1 MPHTPISEAVRTAFR
16 HGLPVVLLLGFPLLA
31 SSQPPGTGQVEILD
45 EIRRLRAELD
55 QARRDLATLRTDVE
69 RLKGPAA
76 GPADEQT
83 PLAASVELL
92 QAQVAEQA
100 QTKVESASRLPVKI
114 FGTIHSNVAY
124 NDGQANWLE
133 NPNIVAAPT
142 DSQGSYTQTLRQS
155 RLGLSASGLSLG
167 AWQGSGLVMF
177 DFFGGIPSFQTGQ
190 VFGLPRMVYGYARLE
205 NEKTAIEIGQDDMM
219 LAPRNPT
226 SVAAYA
232 FPLLFRSGNLYL
244 RTPQAR
250 VETRLAGSSRG
261 ELRAMAG
268 IVAPVGGDFQS
279 PDYTFVPPALG
290 GERSRTPGVQARV
303 AWRDGDEDRGATVG
317 VSGHYSRE
325 KPEADVLNSW
335 AAAVDFNWQGARF
348 GVGGEAFVGDNLDQ
362 FGGGL
367 GQRVKGAGGFLE
379 ARIRPVRRWE
389 LVFGGGTDR
398 PDGSVALSQN
408 DSAYGS
414 VTFRVTPEVASSVE
428 YRWLQTTAGAAR
440 RRNDHV
446 NWAFTYSF

>member
-1 MPHTPISEAVRTAFR
+1 MSHAPTILA
-16 HGLPVVLLLGFPLLA
+16 LILLLGSPA
-31 SSQPPGTGQVEILD
+31 AARAQAPEAGQAEILS
-45 EIRRLRAELD
+45 ELRRLRGELD
-55 QARRDLATLRTDVE
+55 QARRDLAALRAEVDQ
-69 RLKGPAA
+69 LKQPEGELLEGTMPVS
-76 GPADEQT
+76 
-83 PLAASVELL
+83 ASVELL

-100 QTKVESASRLPVKI
+100 QTKVESGSRLPVRI
-114 FGTIHSNVAY
+114 FGTIHSNVAA
-124 NDGQANWLE
+124 NSGQANWLE

-142 DSQGSYTQTLRQS
+142 DSDGSYTQTLRQS
-155 RLGLSASGLSLG
+155 RLGLSASGLTLG

-177 DFFGGIPSFQTGQ
+177 DFFGGMPAFQTGQ
-190 VFGLPRMVYGYARLE
+190 VMGLPRLVYGFARLE
-205 NEKTAIEIGQDDMM
+205 SQTTAIEVGQDDMM

-250 VETRLAGSSRG
+250 VESRLAGGADG
-261 ELRAMAG
+261 ELRAMVG
-268 IVAPVGGDFQS
+268 IVAPVGGDVQS

-290 GERSRTPGVQARV
+290 GERSRTPGVQARL
-303 AWRDGDEDRGATVG
+303 AWRRGDEDRGASLG

-325 KPEADVLNSW
+325 KPAADVLNSW
-335 AAAVDFNWQGARF
+335 AAAVDFNWQGAHF
-348 GVGGEAFVGDNLDQ
+348 GVAGEGFVGDNLDQ
-362 FGGGL
+362 FGGAL
-367 GQRVKGAGGFLE
+367 GQRAKSAGGFLE

-398 PDGSVALSQN
+398 PDDEVPLMQN

-414 VTFRVTPEVASSVE
+414 VTFRLTPEVTSSVE
-428 YRWLQTTAGAAR
+428 YRWLQTRAGAAR

>member
-1 MPHTPISEAVRTAFR
+1 MLYAPIALVLIALL
-16 HGLPVVLLLGFPLLA
+16 GLPVA
-31 SSQPPGTGQVEILD
+31 ARAQPPEAGQSEILN
-45 EIRRLRAELD
+45 ELRRLRGELD
-55 QARRDLATLRTDVE
+55 QARRELATLRADVDQ
-69 RLKGPAA
+69 LKGPAA
-76 GPADEQT
+76 EPVEEQM
-83 PLAASVELL
+83 PLSASVELL

-100 QTKVESASRLPVKI
+100 QTKVESASRLPVRI
-114 FGTIHSNVAY
+114 FGTIHSNVAS
-124 NDGQANWLE
+124 NSGQANWLE

-142 DSQGSYTQTLRQS
+142 DSDGSYTQTLRQS

-177 DFFGGIPSFQTGQ
+177 DFFGGMPSFQTGQ
-190 VFGLPRMVYGYARLE
+190 VMGLPRLVYGFARLE
-205 NEKTAIEIGQDDMM
+205 TETTAIEVGQDDMM

-250 VETRLAGSSRG
+250 VESRLAGEAADG
-261 ELRAMAG
+261 ELRAMVG
-268 IVAPVGGDFQS
+268 IVAPVGGDVQS

-290 GERSRTPGVQARV
+290 GERSRTPGVQARL
-303 AWRDGDEDRGATVG
+303 AWRQGEENRGASLG

-325 KPEADVLNSW
+325 KPAVDVLNSW
-335 AAAVDFNWQGARF
+335 AAAVDFNWQGAHF
-348 GVGGEAFVGDNLDQ
+348 GVAGEAFVGDNLDQ

-367 GQRVKGAGGFLE
+367 GQRAKGAGGFLE

-398 PDGSVALSQN
+398 PDGDVPLAQN
-408 DSAYGS
+408 DSVYGS
-414 VTFRVTPEVASSVE
+414 VTFRLTPEVASSVE
-428 YRWLQTTAGAAR
+428 YRWLQTTSGVAR

>member
-1 MPHTPISEAVRTAFR
+1 MLMF
-16 HGLPVVLLLGFPLLA
+16 GLPAPGLT
-31 SSQPPGTGQVEILD
+31 QPPDAGQAEILA
-45 EIRRLRAELD
+45 ELRRLRGELD
-55 QARRDLATLRTDVE
+55 QARRELATLRADVD
-69 RLKGPAA
+69 RLSGEAA
-76 GPADEQT
+76 GTSDEV

-100 QTKVESASRLPVKI
+100 QTKVESGSRLPVRL
-114 FGTIHSNVAY
+114 FGTIHSNLAS
-124 NDGQANWLE
+124 NSGDANWLE
-133 NPNIVAAPT
+133 NPNIVAPPGPGA
-142 DSQGSYTQTLRQS
+142 DGSYTQTLRQS
-155 RLGLSASGLSLG
+155 RIGLSAGGLALGGWQASGLI
-167 AWQGSGLVMF
+167 MF
-177 DFFGGIPSFQTGQ
+177 DFFGGMPSFQTGQ
-190 VFGLPRMVYGYARLE
+190 VMGLPRLVYGFARLE
-205 NEKTAIEIGQDDMM
+205 TEAAAIEIGQDDMM

-250 VETRLAGSSRG
+250 LESRLAGGSNG
-261 ELRAMAG
+261 ELRAMVG
-268 IVAPVGGDFQS
+268 IVAPVGGDVQS

-290 GERSRTPGVQARV
+290 GERSRVPGLQARV
-303 AWRDGDEDRGATVG
+303 AWQQGDEDRGASLG

-325 KPEADVLNSW
+325 KPLDVTLNSW
-335 AAAVDFNWQGARF
+335 AAAVDFNWQGTHF
-348 GVGGEAFVGDNLDQ
+348 GMAGEAFVGENLDQ

-367 GQRVKGAGGFLE
+367 GQRAEGAGGFIE

-398 PDGSVALSQN
+398 PDGELPLARN

-414 VTFRVTPEVASSVE
+414 VTFRLTPEVASSVE
-428 YRWLQTTAGAAR
+428 YRWLQTTAGATR

-446 NWAFTYSF
+446 NWAFTYTF